1 VLTLKNNSK
10 GMTVVEL
17 LVAIAIFSVVT
28 AITYS
33 VYISNT
39 KIVSKTDTKAMLQ
52 SEAQYIQQ
60 TITKIGMQ
68 SSGIESIIA
77 TPITNDSEFRGYYE
91 VARMDVKS
99 IDENNDNVIYRFK
112 IDNKNSKDKDIKTLK
127 IEKLD
132 QTNKTVISENV
143 LSENIRTFKI
153 KPIPN
158 IEDINKI
165 KGSKSIEVYIGLN
178 KKKGFSD
185 VDYNI
190 STLIT
195 FRNK

>member
-132 QTNKTVISENV
+132 ETNKTVISKNV

-165 KGSKSIEVYIGLN
+165 KASKSIEVYIGLN